1 MMRRVL
7 IASLVVHGA
16 LFALLMRTRVTAP
29 VAIEAPAPEPI
40 EVQWNEPSP
49 AAVPM
54 NEGPVAMATERRT
67 TVTKAAPSPAA
78 TTEVVEAP
86 ADTAPYASN
95 GTLFVWAPNIGV
107 GAKGSNPFLL
117 GGPGQGGTS
126 EKGAPVDPL
135 AVPENKK
142 AEQAVKDGLRARD
155 QSIGLGLE
163 GPVVTALEGA
173 THAGFAPEHGTAT
186 FLAVIDER
194 GLVIDLRLVSSTA
207 SNSDAARG
215 WEDVRKRAVKSL
227 ATAKI
232 EMRGVKH
239 AELKIEVESNVLLA
253 SGSDPKAP
261 VKPVVNNGSHPTTI
275 ITEAPGGGNTM
286 QTQGGADF
294 DVTDLAGKKS
304 RVVHAKLV
312 MMTTR

>member
-1 MMRRVL
+1 MRRVL
-7 IASLVVHGA
+7 LASLVVHGA
-16 LFALLMRTRVTAP
+16 LFALLMRTRVPAP
-29 VAIEAPAPEPI
+29 VAIEAPPTETFD
-40 EVQWNEPSP
+40 VQWDEPAPTPLPES
-49 AAVPM
+49 
-54 NEGPVAMATERRT
+54 EGPVAMATERRAT
-67 TVTKAAPSPAA
+67 ITKAAPSPTA

-95 GTLFVWAPNIGV
+95 GTLFVWAPNIGL
-107 GAKGSNPFLL
+107 GGKGGTNPFLL
-117 GGPGQGGTS
+117 GGPGQGTS
-126 EKGAPVDPL
+126 EKGGLVDPL

-215 WEDVRKRAVKSL
+215 WEDVRKRAVRSL

-239 AELKIEVESNVLLA
+239 AELKIEVESSVLLA
-253 SGSDPKAP
+253 SGNDPKNP
-261 VKPVVNNGSHPTTI
+261 IKPKMNTESHPTTI
-275 ITEAPGGGNTM
+275 VTEAPGGGNTM